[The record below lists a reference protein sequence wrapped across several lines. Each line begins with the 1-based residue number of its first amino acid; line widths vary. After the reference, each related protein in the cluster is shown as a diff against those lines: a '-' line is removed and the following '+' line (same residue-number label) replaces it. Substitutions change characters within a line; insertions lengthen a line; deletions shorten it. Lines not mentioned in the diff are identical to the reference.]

1 MLERKKLKQKNLS
14 SQLENLRI
22 WNSLNSYVFT

>member
-1 MLERKKLKQKNLS
+1 MLERKKLKQKNLT

-22 WNSLNSYVFT
+22 WNSMNSYVFS

>member
-1 MLERKKLKQKNLS
+1 MLERKKLKQKNLT

-22 WNSLNSYVFT
+22 WNSLNSYVFS